1 MHGGTVKMADARKMV
16 DDFFSS
22 SYAPKDS
29 CFYRRNR
36 MEKEMYGRASAE
48 SSFVPVDITM
58 MVGSVANDGPMRIVR
73 KFQNCRV

>member
-1 MHGGTVKMADARKMV
+1 MHGGTVKMADARKMG

-22 SYAPKDS
+22 SHAPKDS
-29 CFYRRNR
+29 RFYRRNR
-36 MEKEMYGRASAE
+36 MVKEMYGRPAE

-58 MVGSVANDGPMRIVR
+58 VVGSVANDGPMRIVR